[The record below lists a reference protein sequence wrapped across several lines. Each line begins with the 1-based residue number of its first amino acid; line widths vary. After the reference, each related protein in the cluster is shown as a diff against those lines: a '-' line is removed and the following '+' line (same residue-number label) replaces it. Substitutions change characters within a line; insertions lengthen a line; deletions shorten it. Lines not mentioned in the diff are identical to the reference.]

1 MRDHITKGLR
11 AILITVAVCLSIC
24 GTALAQEEITATIVG
39 QVTDSTGAVL
49 PGASVVVV
57 NKDTNAERRVQANTE
72 GNYTVTQLLPGSY
85 TVTVE
90 QANFK
95 KHVAN
100 ITLNAKDRRPLNIVL
115 EAGSVNE
122 TVTVTDEPPQIQDS
136 PTGQTLI
143 SGTQVVE
150 LPLNN
155 RNFIKLTELVPG
167 VSSDLADE
175 STFGL
180 TSLAS
185 ISINGMRRNA
195 VNYLVDGVSAT
206 DVGSNITLLATP
218 TVDSI
223 QEFKVLTSLYTAE
236 IGRSGG
242 GAVTIVTRGGGNN
255 FHGTLY
261 EFVRNDYFNANTF
274 FNNRLGTNPVT
285 GKPRANVP
293 KLRYNNFGGSF
304 SGPVVLPVSDANG
317 HDPWRILR
325 NKTFFFFSQETR
337 RVIRASTDASALVPT
352 ALERNGNFSATP
364 GALLCTNAAGT
375 TAGTCTGANT
385 VPLMLTD
392 TNGQSVQARQNMVF
406 RPSDN
411 RPYAGNIVPIGDID
425 PRSLALLSAYPLPNS
440 PTSANGF
447 TFSPLNINNT
457 RQEVIRIDH
466 IFNQNHRIFGRYTHD
481 LSQTEESGGLFT
493 GILLPG
499 IATTE
504 TRVPGHVFAVSLAS
518 IFTPSIVNEATYNYS
533 GNLIGSNLIGR
544 ARRSDYPGTE
554 NIAEFYPENKANVIP
569 TIAGARFSTLAG
581 LQGFQIKYD
590 NHVFRDVLTMT
601 RGNHTYKFGG
611 EISFERKREN
621 AGNVSQGSFGFSA
634 LQTQGRL
641 LNNAQITG
649 TGDAFASFLLGRAN
663 TYSEAEFDIT
673 VDLRFGRREF
683 FAQDTWRI
691 RPNFTF
697 DYGVRYQ
704 YQPGIK
710 DGNNVLASFDPAL
723 YNRSRVVCST
733 AACTSFNPNG
743 TDPLN
748 GIGVA
753 GRTSRFGRSIAPADK
768 NNISPRIGF
777 AWDPFKS
784 GKTVIRG
791 GYGFYYDQPLV
802 GVFEQASFTTPPFT
816 QTASFTS
823 VVGGSTVTYSQPNAG
838 TPPGTIPVRSLI
850 AISPDFQSPETQQW
864 SLGIQR
870 EIFKNAVVDVS
881 YVGTRGTHLI
891 RRRNIN
897 FQTPAAIVA
906 VGTALAG
913 TVRPFLGWGAI
924 TYVETSASSK
934 YHGLLSSFN
943 YRFGRG
949 LSLTASYTF
958 SRNITDSTNDR
969 DIVDDPQNPY
979 NTQPEFAVART
990 SRPHIFSASYVY
1002 PLPFFL
1008 KSENWFARNVLGG
1021 WQISGITSLESGA
1034 PVARITISDTLSGQ
1048 RGLYP
1053 NVISDPNGGLAGTI
1067 DPVTGL
1073 PFIYNPLA
1081 FAPAPNGTFGN
1092 APRSFAR
1099 LPGRNQTN
1107 LALSK
1112 QFYFNRDKGRYLQVR
1127 AESTNIFNH
1136 TQFTA
1141 IGTTYSTTGNV
1152 LTANLVGR
1160 PSSTRFP
1167 REFQFGLKLYF

>member
-1 MRDHITKGLR
+1 MKIQVTKGLR
-11 AILITVAVCLSIC
+11 AILVALAFCLSI
-24 GTALAQEEITATIVG
+24 GTTALAQEEISATIIG
-39 QVTDSTGAVL
+39 QVTDSAGAAI
-49 PGASVVVV
+49 PGATVVVV
-57 NKDTNAERRVQANTE
+57 NKDTNFERKVQTNSE
-72 GNYTVTQLLPGSY
+72 GNYTVVQLMPGSY

-90 QANFK
+90 QPNFK

-100 ITLNAKDRRPLNIVL
+100 MTLNAKDRRPLNIVL

-122 TVTVTDEPPQIQDS
+122 TVTVTDEPALIQDS
-136 PTGQTLI
+136 PTGQSLI

-223 QEFKVLTSLYTAE
+223 KEFKVLSSLYTAE
-236 IGRSGG
+236 LGRSGG
-242 GAVTIVTRGGGNN
+242 GAVTIVTRGGGND

-274 FNNRLGTNPVT
+274 FNNRLGTNPTT
-285 GKPRANVP
+285 GQPNANVP
-293 KLRYNNFGGSF
+293 KLRYNNFGGAF
-304 SGPVVLPVSDANG
+304 SGPVVLPKSDANG
-317 HDPWRILR
+317 NSPWWLGR

-337 RVIRASTDASALVPT
+337 RVIRAATDASATVPT
-352 ALERNGNFSATP
+352 SAERNGNFAARLGLPICLTP
-364 GALLCTNAAGT
+364 ANAITTTCTAPNT
-375 TAGTCTGANT
+375 PLMVQNTAGATI
-385 VPLMLTD
+385 
-392 TNGQSVQARQNMVF
+392 QAQQNMIF

-411 RPYAGNIVPIGDID
+411 RAYVGNIVPIGDID
-425 PRSLALLSAYPLPNS
+425 PRAVALLAAYPAPNS
-440 PTSANGF
+440 LTNVNGF

-466 IFNQNHRIFGRYTHD
+466 IFTQNHRIFGRYTHD
-481 LSQTEESGGLFT
+481 LSQTTESGGLFT
-493 GILLPG
+493 NLTLPN
-499 IATTE
+499 IATTQ
-504 TRVPGHVFAVSLAS
+504 TRVPGHVFAVSFSS
-518 IFTPSIVNEATYNYS
+518 IFSPSVVNELTYNYS
-533 GNLIGSNLIGR
+533 GNLIGSNLAGK

-554 NIAEFYPENKANVIP
+554 NIAEFYPENNQNVIP
-569 TIAGARFSTLAG
+569 TISGNRFSTLGG
-581 LQGFQIKYD
+581 LQGFQIKYG

-601 RGNHTYKFGG
+601 RGNHTFKFGG
-611 EISFERKREN
+611 EVSFERKREN
-621 AGNVSQGSFGFSA
+621 AGNNSQGTFGFSIV
-634 LQTQGRL
+634 QTQGRL
-641 LNNAQITG
+641 PSGTAITG
-649 TGDAFASFLLGRAN
+649 TGDAFGSFLLGRAN
-663 TYSEAEFDIT
+663 TYSEAQFDIT

-710 DGNNVLASFDPAL
+710 DANNVLASFDPSL
-723 YNRSRVVCST
+723 YNRANVVCST
-733 AACTSFNPNG
+733 AACTSFNPVG

-753 GRTSRFGRSIAPADK
+753 GGSSRFGRSIAAPDK
-768 NNISPRIGF
+768 NNFSPRIGF
-777 AWDPFKS
+777 SWDPFKN
-784 GKTVIRG
+784 GKTSIRG
-791 GYGFYYDQPLV
+791 GYGFYFDQPLV

-823 VVGGSTVTYSQPNAG
+823 IAGGSTVTFSTPNAG
-838 TPPGTIPVRSLI
+838 APPGTIPVRNLI
-850 AISPDFQSPETQQW
+850 AIAPDFKTPETQQW

-870 EIFKNAVVDVS
+870 ELFRNAVIDVS
-881 YVGTRGTHLI
+881 YVGTRGLHLI

-913 TVRPFLGWGAI
+913 TVRPYLGWGTI
-924 TYVETSASSK
+924 TYIETSAESK

-943 YRFGRG
+943 YRFGNG
-949 LSLTASYTF
+949 LSLTTSYTW
-958 SRNITDSTNDR
+958 SKNLTNSTNDR
-969 DIVDDPQNPY
+969 DAVDDPQNPF
-979 NTQPEFAVART
+979 NIAPEWAEART
-990 SRPHIFSASYVY
+990 SRTHIFSASYVY
-1002 PLPFFL
+1002 QLPFFK
-1008 KSENWFARNVLGG
+1008 KSENGFLRHALGG
-1021 WQISGITSLESGA
+1021 WQISGITSIESGA
-1034 PVARITISDTLSGQ
+1034 PVARLTISDTLSGQ

-1053 NVISDPNGGLAGTI
+1053 NVSSDPNGGLAGTI

-1073 PFIYNPLA
+1073 PFIYDPLA
-1081 FAPAPNGTFGN
+1081 FSLPANGTFGN
-1092 APRSFAR
+1092 SPRSFSR

-1107 LALSK
+1107 IALSK
-1112 QFYFNRDKGRYLQVR
+1112 QIYFNKDKGRYLQIR

-1136 TQFTA
+1136 TQFTG
-1141 IGTTYSTTGNV
+1141 IGTTLAVTNPITT
-1152 LTANLVGR
+1152 NLVGR

>member
-1 MRDHITKGLR
+1 MRNNITKGLR
-11 AILITVAVCLSIC
+11 AILIALVFCLSIC
-24 GTALAQEEITATIVG
+24 TTAIAQEEISATIVG
-39 QVTDSTGAVL
+39 QVTDSTGAAI
-49 PGASVVVV
+49 PGATVVVV
-57 NKDTNAERRVQANTE
+57 NKDTNFERKVQTNSE
-72 GNYTVTQLLPGSY
+72 GNYTVVQLLPGSY

-95 KHVAN
+95 KHVAS
-100 ITLNAKDRRPLNIVL
+100 ITLNAKDRRPLNIAL

-122 TVTVTDEPPQIQDS
+122 TVTVTDEPALIQDS
-136 PTGQTLI
+136 PTGQSLI

-223 QEFKVLTSLYTAE
+223 KEFKVLSSLYTAE
-236 IGRSGG
+236 LGRSGG
-242 GAVTIVTRGGGNN
+242 GAVTIVTRGGAND

-274 FNNRLGTNPVT
+274 FNNRLGSNPTT
-285 GKPRANVP
+285 GQPNANVP
-293 KLRYNNFGGSF
+293 KLRYNNFGGAF
-304 SGPVVLPVSDANG
+304 SGPVVLPKSDANG
-317 HDPWRILR
+317 NSPWWFGR

-337 RVIRASTDASALVPT
+337 RVIRASTDASATVPT
-352 ALERNGNFSATP
+352 AAERNGNFAARLGLPICLTP
-364 GALLCTNAAGT
+364 TNTIT
-375 TAGTCTGANT
+375 TTCTGANT
-385 VPLMLTD
+385 PLMVQD
-392 TNGQSVQARQNMVF
+392 TTGASIQARQNMVF

-411 RPYAGNIVPIGDID
+411 RAYAGNIIPIGDID
-425 PRSLALLSAYPLPNS
+425 PRAVALLAAYPAPNS
-440 PTSANGF
+440 LTNVNGF

-466 IFNQNHRIFGRYTHD
+466 IFTQNHRIFGRYTHD
-481 LSQTEESGGLFT
+481 LSQTTESGGLFT
-493 GILLPG
+493 NITLPNV
-499 IATTE
+499 ATTQ
-504 TRVPGHVFAVSLAS
+504 TRVPGHVFAVSFSS
-518 IFTPSIVNEATYNYS
+518 IFSPSVVNEATYNYS
-533 GNLIGSNLIGR
+533 GNLIGSNLVGK

-554 NIAEFYPENKANVIP
+554 NIAQFYPENNQNVIP
-569 TIAGARFSTLAG
+569 TISGNRFSTLAG
-581 LQGFQIKYD
+581 LQGFQIKYG

-601 RGNHTYKFGG
+601 RGNHTFKFGG
-611 EISFERKREN
+611 ELSFERKREN
-621 AGNVSQGSFGFSA
+621 AGNNSQGTFGFSIV
-634 LQTQGRL
+634 QTQGRL
-641 LNNAQITG
+641 PAGTAITG
-649 TGDAFASFLLGRAN
+649 TGDAFGSFLLGRAN
-663 TYSEAEFDIT
+663 TYSEAQFDIT

-710 DGNNVLASFDPAL
+710 DANNVLASFDPSL
-723 YNRSRVVCST
+723 YNRANVVCST
-733 AACTSFNPNG
+733 AACTAFNPVG

-753 GRTSRFGRSIAPADK
+753 GGSSRFGRSIAPADK

-777 AWDPFKS
+777 SWDPFKN
-784 GKTVIRG
+784 GKTSIRG

-816 QTASFTS
+816 QTATFTS
-823 VVGGSTVTYSQPNAG
+823 IAGGSTVTFTTPNAG

-850 AISPDFQSPETQQW
+850 AIAPDFKTPETQQW

-870 EIFKNAVVDVS
+870 ELFRNAVIDVS
-881 YVGTRGTHLI
+881 YVGTRGLHLI

-924 TYVETSASSK
+924 TYIETSAESK

-943 YRFGRG
+943 YRFGNG
-949 LSLTASYTF
+949 LSLTTSYTW
-958 SRNITDSTNDR
+958 SKNLTNSTNDR
-969 DIVDDPQNPY
+969 DAVDDPQNPF
-979 NTQPEFAVART
+979 NIAPEWAVART
-990 SRPHIFSASYVY
+990 SRTHIFSASYVY
-1002 PLPFFL
+1002 QLPFF
-1008 KSENWFARNVLGG
+1008 KKAENGFVRNVLGG
-1021 WQISGITSLESGA
+1021 WQISGITNFESGA
-1034 PVARITISDTLSGQ
+1034 PVARLTISDTLSGQ

-1053 NVISDPNGGLAGTI
+1053 NVSSDPNGGLAGTV
-1067 DPVTGL
+1067 DPATGL
-1073 PFIYNPLA
+1073 PFIFDPLA
-1081 FAPAPNGTFGN
+1081 FSLPANGTFGN
-1092 APRSFAR
+1092 APRAFSR

-1107 LALSK
+1107 LAISK
-1112 QFYFNRDKGRYLQVR
+1112 QIYFNKDKGRYLQIR
-1127 AESTNIFNH
+1127 AESTNVFNH
-1136 TQFTA
+1136 TQFTGV
-1141 IGTTYSTTGNV
+1141 GTTLSVTNPLTT
-1152 LTANLVGR
+1152 NLVGR